1 MRPVPDAETASQHK
15 LDPARVLVPLGALLA
30 LLPFVSGAMG
40 LIAGALLGLTLGN
53 PYAARTRKL
62 ATRLLQA
69 SVIGLGF
76 GMDLHAVMRAGAH
89 GVGWTVAGIAGC
101 LALGT
106 LLAKLLR
113 VAGRTGWLISVGT
126 AICGGSAIA
135 AVAPVLR
142 AEEEETATALAT
154 VFLLNS
160 IALLLFPRIGH
171 LAGLSQEQFGMWAA
185 LAIHDTSSVV
195 GAGRAYGPRA
205 LEVAT
210 TVKLTRALWIVPLTL
225 LVAWFVS
232 REDGAKLAAD
242 GGKGGAETGA
252 DAKPRP
258 KPAKPWFIAGFLAA
272 AALVTFVP
280 ALHDA
285 GMTLRAL
292 AQQLLVATLFLIGA
306 GISRAALAKVGA
318 RPLAQGVLLWLC
330 AALVSLAALKLS

>member
-1 MRPVPDAETASQHK
+1 MPGAENASARK
-15 LDPARVLVPLGALLA
+15 LDAAHLLVPLGAVLS
-30 LLPFVSGAMG
+30 LLPWVSGGIA
-40 LIAGALLGLTLGN
+40 LVAGAAIGLTVGN
-53 PYAARTRKL
+53 PYAAQTRKL
-62 ATRLLQA
+62 ATKLLQA

-106 LLAKLLR
+106 LLAKLFQ
-113 VAGRTGWLISVGT
+113 VAGRTAWLISVGT

-160 IALLLFPRIGH
+160 IALLIFPRIGH
-171 LAGLSQEQFGMWAA
+171 FAGLSQEQFGMWAA

-195 GAGRAYGPRA
+195 GAGRAYGPQA
-205 LEVAT
+205 LEIAT

-225 LVAWFVS
+225 LVAWFVA
-232 REDGAKLAAD
+232 REEKQSDAAD
-242 GGKGGAETGA
+242 L
-252 DAKPRP
+252 KPRP
-258 KPAKPWFIAGFLAA
+258 KPAKPWFIAGFVAA

-280 ALHDA
+280 ALHDP
-285 GMTLRAL
+285 GMVLRQI
-292 AQQLLVATLFLIGA
+292 AQQTLVATLFLIGA
-306 GISRAALAKVGA
+306 GISRKALAKVGT
-318 RPLAQGVLLWLC
+318 RPLAQGVLLWIC
-330 AALVSLAALKLS
+330 VAAISLAALKL